1 MKDIDIKSLLSSLGF
16 ILAYIY
22 ATVGIVKLC
31 WNTDDNYKFEGRV
44 KFLILSSILFSLLY
58 IFGMYYIVGHY
69 NIGPFYKAFLIGQA
83 IYVVIGIFA
92 NLLIKKPN

>member
-1 MKDIDIKSLLSSLGF
+1 MKNIDIKSLLSSLGF

-31 WNTDDNYKFEGRV
+31 WDTDDNYKFEGRV

-69 NIGPFYKAFLIGQA
+69 NIGPFYEAFLAGQA
-83 IYVVIGIFA
+83 AYVVIGVFA
-92 NLLIKKPN
+92 NLLIKK